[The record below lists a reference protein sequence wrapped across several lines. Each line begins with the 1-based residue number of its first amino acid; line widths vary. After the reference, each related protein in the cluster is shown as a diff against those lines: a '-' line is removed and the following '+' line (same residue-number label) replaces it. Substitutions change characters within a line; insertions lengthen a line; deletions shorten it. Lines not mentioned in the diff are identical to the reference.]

1 MSNICCVMTSTG
13 VKNLINLN
21 EVKFSRG
28 LLMKVTY
35 HSVYI
40 DYDLKLKT
48 RAMKQNIF
56 HDQCF
61 AFLSRFNVN
70 NALNL
75 AQVSVCF

>member
-1 MSNICCVMTSTG
+1 MTSTG

-28 LLMKVTY
+28 LFMKVTY

-48 RAMKQNIF
+48 KPRNKIF
-56 HDQCF
+56 F
-61 AFLSRFNVN
+61 MINVSPFF
-70 NALNL
+70 
-75 AQVSVCF
+75 QGSMSITH